1 MAQRPQ
7 ALQYLLLRL
16 FPSNDLL
23 AEYVANIDHSQI
35 WLVTAALPGT
45 TVARLTFSLEVVKQ
59 LQAQALDG
67 TDRFED
73 LAQRFPGQA
82 AMIEAAQSQ
91 YMADDNPMAAGD
103 RGAADLVAGEVSD
116 AEIATQEKITGERA
130 TFLDVS
136 YLGLGHRR
144 AQSVAKLRMTFADG
158 DYHGTAFLIAEG
170 LLLTA
175 HHNLWEK
182 DGTRAQVV
190 EAVFDYERAVSGTQR
205 ASKTVGVD
213 LEAALGEAEGDWAL
227 LPLAQPEE
235 GRPLAP
241 LANTAAAKGDRVAI
255 VQHPNGMV
263 KQVALHNNLVLGAE
277 PTRLTYLTD
286 TEGGSSGAP
295 VFNNDWEVVALHRA
309 GVEVKKPLRR
319 ELIYN
324 EGTPIAYARA
334 RARALGFN
342 I

>member
-1 MAQRPQ
+1 MARRPQ

-35 WLVTAALPGT
+35 WLVTAALPGPA
-45 TVARLTFSLEVVKQ
+45 VARLTYSLEVVKQ

-67 TDRFED
+67 TERFQD

-82 AMIEAAQSQ
+82 AMIEAAQAQ
-91 YMADDNPMAAGD
+91 YLAEADLMAVGD
-103 RGAADLVAGEVSD
+103 RDAADLSAREVSD
-116 AEIATQEKITGERA
+116 AEIATQEKITGERP

-175 HHNLWEK
+175 HHNLWEE
-182 DGTRAQVV
+182 DGTRAQAV
-190 EAVFDYERAVSGTQR
+190 EVIFDYERAAGGAQR
-205 ASKTVGVD
+205 VSKTVGVD
-213 LEAALGEAEGDWAL
+213 LAAARGEAEGDWAL

-235 GRPLAP
+235 ARPFAP
-241 LANTAAAKGDRVAI
+241 LAEAAAAKGDRVAI

-263 KQVALHNNLVLGAE
+263 KQVSLHNNLVLGAE
-277 PTRLTYLTD
+277 LARLTYLTD

-319 ELIYN
+319 NLIYN
-324 EGTPIAYARA
+324 EGTPIAHVRA
-334 RARALGFN
+334 RARAIGFD